1 MHMVAYNY
9 SGQSSVG
16 ITIGLPQHATV
27 TVAIAT
33 KIKMLPGI
41 TVASMMVAV
50 GTRPIYIIKVNKCH

>member
-1 MHMVAYNY
+1 MVAYNY

-27 TVAIAT
+27 TVAITT

-50 GTRPIYIIKVNKCH
+50 GTIPIYIIKVNKCH